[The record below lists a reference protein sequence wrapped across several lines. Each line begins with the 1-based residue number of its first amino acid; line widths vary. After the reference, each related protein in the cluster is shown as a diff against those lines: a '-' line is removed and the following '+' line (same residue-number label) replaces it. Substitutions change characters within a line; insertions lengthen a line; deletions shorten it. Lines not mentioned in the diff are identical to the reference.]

1 MGFVKQIIR
10 GLLSII
16 NFSSPLNPKCKLIKL
31 IEVCYI
37 TALVLPTI
45 DAFFFKPEMD
55 LKWCM
60 IGFIVDNHKGD
71 KYAIKYTG
79 EISYKPERIIVP

>member
-1 MGFVKQIIR
+1 MQINKTDK
-10 GLLSII
+10 GTCLHSMLYHSTSTSY
-16 NFSSPLNPKCKLIKL
+16 NS
-31 IEVCYI
+31 
-37 TALVLPTI
+37 

-79 EISYKPERIIVP
+79 EISYKPERITVP